1 MPNKLTASVLLECQ
15 ARCEEQCPMSKFS
28 TPDQIN
34 SALGWLN
41 APPSPPFNAEG
52 EDISGVP
59 TNLKDAIL
67 RCSSQILREACDAPV
82 EINKRVR

>member
-34 SALGWLN
+34 SALDWLN
-41 APPSPPFNAEG
+41 APPSPPLDPEG
-52 EDISGVP
+52 NDVSGVP
-59 TNLKDAIL
+59 TALKDAAL
-67 RCSSQILREACDAPV
+67 RCSRQILRSACNEPT
-82 EINKRVR
+82 K